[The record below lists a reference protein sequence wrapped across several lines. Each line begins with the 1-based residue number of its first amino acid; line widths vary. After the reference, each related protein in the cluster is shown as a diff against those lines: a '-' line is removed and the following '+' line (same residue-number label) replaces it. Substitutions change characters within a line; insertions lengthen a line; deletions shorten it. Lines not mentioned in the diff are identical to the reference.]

1 MKKLLTSAALV
12 SCCALLSACS
22 VNAVKAPEQAAK
34 PVVLEGTSWMIQL
47 PADSE
52 CAVTP
57 MLEFGPNN
65 TVSGDLGCNRASGS
79 FQFDGTNIYFDKVG
93 VTRRMCGQK
102 YMALEEKMLGMMS
115 GARSVKLTEKGLT
128 FLDADG
134 KELMTMVPELAGACN

>member
-1 MKKLLTSAALV
+1 MKKLLTSAVLV

-22 VNAVKAPEQAAK
+22 VNAVKAPEKAAK
-34 PVVLEGTSWMIQL
+34 PVVLEGTSWMMQV
-47 PADSE
+47 PAEAE

-65 TVSGDLGCNRASGS
+65 TVTGDLGCNRASGS
-79 FQFDGTNIYFDKVG
+79 FEFDGTNILFDKVAT
-93 VTRRMCGQK
+93 TRKMCGKK
-102 YMALEEKMLGMMS
+102 YMALEEQMLNMMS

-134 KELMTMVPELAGACN
+134 KELMTMVPEMAGACN

>member
-1 MKKLLTSAALV
+1 MKKLLTSAVLV
-12 SCCALLSACS
+12 SCCSLLSACS
-22 VNAVKAPEQAAK
+22 VNAVTAPEEAAK
-34 PVVLEGTSWMIQL
+34 PVVLEGTSWMMQV

-65 TVSGDLGCNRASGS
+65 TVTGDLGCNRASGS
-79 FQFDGTNIYFDKVG
+79 FEFDGTNILFDKVAT
-93 VTRRMCGQK
+93 TRKMCGKK
-102 YMALEEKMLGMMS
+102 YMALEEQMLNMMS

-134 KELMTMVPELAGACN
+134 KELMTMVPEMAGACN

>member
-1 MKKLLTSAALV
+1 MKKLLTSAVLV

-22 VNAVKAPEQAAK
+22 VNAVKAPEEAAK
-34 PVVLEGTSWMIQL
+34 PVVLEGTSWMMHV
-47 PADSE
+47 PAEAE

-65 TVSGDLGCNRASGS
+65 TVTGDLGCNRASGS
-79 FQFDGTNIYFDKVG
+79 FEFDGTNILFDKVAT
-93 VTRRMCGQK
+93 TRKMCGKK
-102 YMALEEKMLGMMS
+102 YMALEEQMLNMMS

-134 KELMTMVPELAGACN
+134 KELMTMVPEMAGACN